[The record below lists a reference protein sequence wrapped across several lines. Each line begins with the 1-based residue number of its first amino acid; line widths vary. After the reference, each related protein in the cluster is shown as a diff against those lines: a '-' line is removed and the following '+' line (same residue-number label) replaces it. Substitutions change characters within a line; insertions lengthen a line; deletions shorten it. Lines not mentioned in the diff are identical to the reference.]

1 MITHSLTMFSD
12 SDNDSDTIIDFFGDT
27 QGMDKLPTEPRTHKR
42 LREDQDLAG
51 PHRFMDKLDAA
62 RVMAEATPAQ
72 RQRICQ
78 AVETARKHKPI
89 DRGRIISNV
98 LNECKMTQSWWYGKD
113 NLGKDHPGND
123 HPGNDPSID
132 PNSIRAKLRASTPDQ
147 RQRIRS
153 ALRHNKNP
161 QVDMIDILYENEGGL
176 RRFVE
181 IFGFNNSDLARQ
193 IRARL
198 NMHEAATSLT
208 LLSTK

>member
-1 MITHSLTMFSD
+1 MFSD

-27 QGMDKLPTEPRTHKR
+27 QGMDKLPTEPRFNLKR
-42 LREDQDLAG
+42 FREDQDLAG
-51 PHRFMDKLDAA
+51 PHRFMDKLDIA

-78 AVETARKHKPI
+78 AVATAKKHKPI

-113 NLGKDHPGND
+113 NLGKDHPGNKS
-123 HPGNDPSID
+123 SID
-132 PNSIRAKLRASTPDQ
+132 PNSIRAKLRTSTPDQ

-181 IFGFNNSDLARQ
+181 IFGFNNSELARQ

-208 LLSTK
+208 LLSTQ

>member
-1 MITHSLTMFSD
+1 LITHSLTMFSD

-27 QGMDKLPTEPRTHKR
+27 QGMDKLPTEPRFKR
-42 LREDQDLAG
+42 ARFREERG
-51 PHRFMDKLDAA
+51 PELPMDKLDTA

-78 AVETARKHKPI
+78 AVATAKKHKPI

-98 LNECKMTQSWWYGKD
+98 LNGVKMTQSWWYGKD
-113 NLGKDHPGND
+113 NLGKDQR
-123 HPGNDPSID
+123 SID
-132 PNSIRAKLRASTPDQ
+132 PNSIRAKLRTSTPDQ

-181 IFGFNNSDLARQ
+181 IFGFNNSELARQ

>member
-1 MITHSLTMFSD
+1 MFSD

-42 LREDQDLAG
+42 FREDQDLAG
-51 PHRFMDKLDAA
+51 PELPMDKLDIA

-78 AVETARKHKPI
+78 AVATAKKHKPS

-98 LNECKMTQSWWYGKD
+98 LNGVKMTQSWWHGKD
-113 NLGKDHPGND
+113 NLGKDHPGKAQ
-123 HPGNDPSID
+123 ID

-181 IFGFNNSDLARQ
+181 IFGFNNSELARQ

-198 NMHEAATSLT
+198 NMHEAATSLA
-208 LLSTK
+208 LMSTQ